1 MSQERMSPFE
11 AVLRRIAAAA
21 PQPWYPRAYAK
32 ERGVELGHI
41 AYLLEFLWLDGLVR
55 NTPPVEGVGAG
66 VMLSPEGEL
75 VLQDPEALQR
85 LCEGRPL
92 VEGDRG
98 GLVRQAFRRERKPV
112 VTRLLVALNVSW
124 FVYGLYLAAGHG
136 RRLAGDFLSGFSF
149 GGRGLIAHQNITPI
163 LHQTGSVSGP
173 DLVHGE
179 WWRLLASAF
188 VHIGLLHLGMNLL
201 IVLRAGPMIER
212 MWGRLRYLVVYL
224 IAAWTGSCLAM
235 AYGPATAVA
244 GASGAIC
251 GLLAAEAVWI
261 VLNRRYIPGSILRRA
276 RSAIFVNTLLLVAI
290 SLVGGVSGWGHG
302 GGALGGALAAV
313 LLNYQ
318 RFGPPM
324 WRWLALPMLAAVPV
338 LGVWFVQHQRAV
350 NPKWQAAA
358 QVAEQQQEAARE
370 AKEEQELDR
379 AFDKPARDQLEQV
392 RTFYNERMVRL
403 QNMHPTRQPR
413 AEVEPV
419 LREVPEQLRKLAP
432 LIERLSKVGP
442 FQSARLE
449 RERQAF
455 LELARDLD
463 KALREGAADL
473 RQGPIQAEQARKAE
487 AERAER
493 QKREM
498 AEEAAREKFGKTY
511 LSRIRR
517 ATRAADDAF
526 RERAQPLLEQPVGRR
541 VPLTVEKALKALT
554 DSRPALDKLAA
565 ELDKD
570 GPSPF
575 EVVETARRKGL
586 EYLRAYAQALMLA
599 ERALRAGSR
608 WTDKDKALL
617 QKQTQTV
624 DKLEKE
630 WQALLT
636 TEE

>member
-32 ERGVELGHI
+32 ERGVELGHV

-66 VMLSPEGEL
+66 VMLSPEGEC

-85 LCEGRPL
+85 LHEGRPL

-98 GLVRQAFRRERKPV
+98 GIIRLALRQSGTPV
-112 VTRLLVALNVSW
+112 VTRVLVALNVLV
-124 FVYGLYLAAGHG
+124 FGYGAYLARGQGA
-136 RRLAGDFLSGFSF
+136 LPKYLSGFTL
-149 GGRGLIAHQNITPI
+149 GPRGLVGLPGLLDI
-163 LHQTGSVSGP
+163 LHQTGSVTGA
-173 DLVHGE
+173 DVLAGQ
-179 WWRLLASAF
+179 WWRLLSSAF
-188 VHIGLLHLGMNLL
+188 VHLGLIHLGMNMYILY
-201 IVLRAGPMIER
+201 RGGPMIEQ
-212 MWGRLRYLVVYL
+212 MWGRLRYLAIYL
-224 IAAWTGSCLAM
+224 ISAWLGGCLAI
-235 AYGPATAVA
+235 AFGPRVLYQ

-313 LLNYQ
+313 LLNFQ
-318 RFGPPM
+318 RFGPPR

-358 QVAEQQQEAARE
+358 QVAEQQQEASRE

-403 QNMHPTRQPR
+403 LNMHPTRQPR
-413 AEVEPV
+413 KDVEAV
-419 LREVPEQLRKLAP
+419 LREEPEQLRKLAP
-432 LIERLSKVGP
+432 LIEQLSKVGP

-473 RQGPIQAEQARKAE
+473 RQGPIQAEQARRAE

-498 AEEAAREKFGKTY
+498 AEDAAREKFGKTY

-517 ATRAADDAF
+517 AARAADDAF

-541 VPLTVEKALKALT
+541 VPLTVEKALKALA

-586 EYLRAYAQALMLA
+586 DYLRTYAQLLGLA
-599 ERALRAGSR
+599 ERALRAGGR
-608 WTDKDKALL
+608 WKDKDKALL
-617 QKQTQTV
+617 QKQTQAV
-624 DKLEKE
+624 DKQEKE

-636 TEE
+636 TED